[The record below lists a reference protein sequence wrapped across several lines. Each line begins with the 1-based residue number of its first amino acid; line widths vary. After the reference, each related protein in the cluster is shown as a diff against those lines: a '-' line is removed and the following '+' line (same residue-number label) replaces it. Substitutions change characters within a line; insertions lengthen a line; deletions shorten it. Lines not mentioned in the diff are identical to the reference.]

1 MKFITCTIE
10 SGSVYRVCE
19 KTGVTREVAVA
30 AMFGGAGIRKDAQV
44 KVWEMLHPDDLAQER
59 VVSPYGATERPVG
72 VGKPLGLEWVVER
85 AQAGGYGR

>member
-30 AMFGGAGIRKDAQV
+30 AMFGGAGIRKDEEV
-44 KVWEMLHPDDLAQER
+44 DVWEMLHPDDPAQER
-59 VVSPYGATERPVG
+59 VVSPYGENERPVG
-72 VGKPLGLEWVVER
+72 VGRYLGKEWK
-85 AQAGGYGR
+85 

>member
-19 KTGVTREVAVA
+19 KTGESREVAVA

-44 KVWEMLHPDDLAQER
+44 RVWEMLHPDEPAEEK
-59 VVSPYGATERPVG
+59 VASPYGATERPVG
-72 VGKPLGLEWVVER
+72 VGKSLGLEWVVE
-85 AQAGGYGR
+85 